1 MKATV
6 LLTILLTA
14 CSVGLV
20 GPLPVGS
27 RAGETSPRTYQS
39 SGKEVYTGT
48 AIGMGG
54 QLGNVSIPFRLEIDG
69 QTSDQEVQQYKQIL
83 ETKGGAELLRAMSKN
98 KLGTFGFEG
107 RPAHDVN
114 FVQERPEEKGRSI
127 TVLFERL
134 VRTFEVSKKTK
145 SADYPFT
152 CIELFINESG
162 KGDGSMV
169 TAAKISLKTNI
180 ASIDDFGAFPAR
192 LNGVQLRK

>member
-1 MKATV
+1 MKAKL

-14 CSVGLV
+14 SSVGLA
-20 GPLPVGS
+20 GLFPVGS
-27 RAGETSPRTYQS
+27 RAGVTSPGSYQS
-39 SGKEVYTGT
+39 RGKEVYTGT

-54 QLGNVSIPFRLEIDG
+54 QMGNVSIPFTLEIDG
-69 QTSDQEVQQYKQIL
+69 QTSDQEVQQYKQVL
-83 ETKGGAELLRAMSKN
+83 ETKGGAELLQAMSKN
-98 KLGTFGFEG
+98 KLGTFTFEG
-107 RPAHDVN
+107 RPGHDVN

-134 VRTFEVSKKTK
+134 VRIFEVSKKTK

-152 CIELFINESG
+152 CIELFVNESG
-162 KGDGSMV
+162 KGDGSIV

-180 ASIDDFGAFPAR
+180 AAIDDFGSFPAR